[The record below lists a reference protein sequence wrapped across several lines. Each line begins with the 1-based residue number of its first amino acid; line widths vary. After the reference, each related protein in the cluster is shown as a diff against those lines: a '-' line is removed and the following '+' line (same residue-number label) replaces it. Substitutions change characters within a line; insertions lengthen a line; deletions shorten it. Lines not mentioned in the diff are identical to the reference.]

1 MTTGAA
7 SPVFVDT
14 NVLVYA
20 NLTSA
25 PFHADARRSILTLQS
40 SGVDLWINRQIL
52 REYLAVVTR
61 QTFASPLSAVQAITH
76 IRQIEQSFIVA
87 DETTAVTSQL
97 LTLLQTI
104 SLGGKQVH
112 DANIVATMLVHG
124 IKRLLTHNVADF
136 IRFSHLIT
144 VIPIVV
150 PSAPTTT

>member
-25 PFHADARRSILTLQS
+25 PFHTDARRSILTFQS
-40 SGVDLWINRQIL
+40 AGVDLWINRQVL

-61 QTFASPLSAVQAITH
+61 QTFASPLPAVQAITH
-76 IRQIEQSFIVA
+76 IHQIEQSFIVA
-87 DETTAVTSQL
+87 DETAAVTSQL

-124 IKRLLTHNVADF
+124 IERLLTHNVADF
-136 IRFSHLIT
+136 MRFSHLIT
-144 VIPIVV
+144 VVPIVA
-150 PSAPTTT
+150 PSAPTTS